1 MKWVWLSIATLLV
14 VFIGIGVYGYNQWNS
29 KTIPPKSELWELE
42 GYLSYT
48 DGWIFFELKD
58 AELVNGKLRVINE
71 ENLIVI
77 SFDQNTSTKFN
88 PGDRVRVW
96 VDGIL
101 ESVPRRMSPYYIEL
115 VQ

>member
-14 VFIGIGVYGYNQWNS
+14 VFIAIGVYGYNQWNS
-29 KTIPPKSELWELE
+29 ETIPPKSELWELE

-48 DGWIFFELKD
+48 NGWIFYELKD
-58 AELVNGKLRVINE
+58 AELVDGKLRILNEDNFIIISINK
-71 ENLIVI
+71 
-77 SFDQNTSTKFN
+77 TSLDKFN

-101 ESVPRRMSPYYIEL
+101 ETYPPRMSPYYIEL